1 MGWKIIIKAYDLNI
15 MSKNDGLN
23 MEKKEEKLRNK
34 MVSLAV

>member
-23 MEKKEEKLRNK
+23 MKKRRK
-34 MVSLAV
+34 S